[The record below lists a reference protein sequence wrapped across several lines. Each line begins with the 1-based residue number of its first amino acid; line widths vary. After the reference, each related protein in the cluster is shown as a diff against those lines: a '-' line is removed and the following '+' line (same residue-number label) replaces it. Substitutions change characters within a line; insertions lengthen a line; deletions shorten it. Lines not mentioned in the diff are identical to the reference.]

1 MPISL
6 VKQQV
11 NVLKMLLLESYITS
25 AFSLGEK
32 LDADAH
38 VLAWMLVWTSGTASW
53 DHLKDHA
60 AMGLLNPRIWTYV
73 TLSKLSLASVRKEER
88 HLLHKE
94 RGGTSRQDPKL
105 GSADWSPRA
114 CLPKQK
120 RQILPNVVQSS
131 STESNDDKMCDI
143 LGVFG
148 RGKTYLGV
156 VCPKK
161 GLKGPNMV
169 QPLSTTSLDNR
180 HDSAISESV

>member
-1 MPISL
+1 M
-6 VKQQV
+6 
-11 NVLKMLLLESYITS
+11 
-25 AFSLGEK
+25 
-32 LDADAH
+32 
-38 VLAWMLVWTSGTASW
+38 
-53 DHLKDHA
+53 
-60 AMGLLNPRIWTYV
+60 
-73 TLSKLSLASVRKEER
+73 RKEER

-94 RGGTSRQDPKL
+94 RGGTSRQGPKL

-148 RGKTYLGV
+148 RGKTNLGI

-169 QPLSTTSLDNR
+169 KPLSTTSLDNW